1 MMQQISIY
9 LTSIILG
16 IMLFFSFV
24 VAPVT
29 FTALNEENARKF
41 IRKIFPYYYIVNLA
55 ISVLV
60 LILFIILK
68 IFSLDFYLIL
78 SVTVLDEEN
87 SRKFIR
93 KIFPYYY
100 NVNLVISFLVLIF
113 FVIQKTFSLNFYLIL
128 TVAILFVLSNYIL
141 MPLINKYKDENQDK
155 KFKYSH
161 FISVVINFIQM
172 ILLVIILI

>member
-1 MMQQISIY
+1 MLSQLSSY

-16 IMLFFSFV
+16 TMLFFSFV

-29 FTALNEENARKF
+29 FTVLNEE
-41 IRKIFPYYYIVNLA
+41 
-55 ISVLV
+55 S
-60 LILFIILK
+60 
-68 IFSLDFYLIL
+68 
-78 SVTVLDEEN
+78 

-100 NVNLVISFLVLIF
+100 NVNLAVSFLILIF
-113 FVIQKTFSLNFYLIL
+113 YIILKTFSLDFYLIL
-128 TVAILFVLSNYIL
+128 TVAILFALSNFFL
-141 MPLINKYKDENQDK
+141 MPLINKYRDENQDK

-161 FISVVINFIQM
+161 FISVMINFIQM

>member
-1 MMQQISIY
+1 MLSQISTY
-9 LTSIILG
+9 MVSMVLG

-29 FTALNEENARKF
+29 F
-41 IRKIFPYYYIVNLA
+41 
-55 ISVLV
+55 
-60 LILFIILK
+60 
-68 IFSLDFYLIL
+68 
-78 SVTVLDEEN
+78 TVLDEEN

-100 NVNLVISFLVLIF
+100 TANLLISFLVLIF

-128 TVAILFVLSNYIL
+128 TVAILFALSNFIL

-172 ILLVIILI
+172 IFLVIILI

>member
-1 MMQQISIY
+1 MLSQLSSH
-9 LTSIILG
+9 LTSIIFG
-16 IMLFFSFV
+16 VMLFFSFV
-24 VAPVT
+24 VAPIT
-29 FTALNEENARKF
+29 F
-41 IRKIFPYYYIVNLA
+41 
-55 ISVLV
+55 
-60 LILFIILK
+60 
-68 IFSLDFYLIL
+68 
-78 SVTVLDEEN
+78 TVLDEEN

-100 NVNLVISFLVLIF
+100 NVNLVISFLILIF

-128 TVAILFVLSNYIL
+128 TVAILFFLSNYIL